1 MKRILLLFLL
11 FILYQTVTA
20 QVINQIFN
28 TPPISGKGGVDLYS
42 VKQTTAEVI
51 VTFQTKDYA
60 IRDKKGNIL
69 DGVSPTFC
77 VSSLIYMVPGK
88 FPSDFKCG
96 LIPWRNDEDGIR
108 SSLSRFKAK
117 RINGIN
123 FNTNYYCNGGN
134 FQITFSPTIAYGNQ
148 EYTIFELIEIN
159 SYGDCLGYQVGRTW
173 NFRTSIDYPIV
184 RNIGIPLSSIKD
196 WISKNNNGIFGI
208 YKGTPNLG
216 NEYTLALI
224 EHNNQKVLIYIDSA
238 KELPQWKLGDYKAVL
253 RNTET
258 TGLYCAKWNLVDK
271 STADGFYVKLD
282 DSGLIVRDPNGYDQ
296 YYKMVFPLDE
306 RVLEDKESKNSWTG
320 TGFALENGY
329 IVTNYHVIDGA
340 SHIQIYGVN
349 GDFTKGYKARVIS
362 FDKKNDLALIRIDN
376 TDFGKI
382 PYSIKTSL
390 ALVGEDIFVL
400 GYPMAQYMGQEIK
413 LTNGIISSHSGYQ
426 GDISTYQITAPV
438 QPGNSGGPLFDYNGN
453 IVGIINAGIPSA
465 DNVGYAI
472 KTSYLKN
479 LVESSVKENIIPYRN
494 SISTNTLA
502 NKVQSL
508 KNFVFLIKCH

>member
-1 MKRILLLFLL
+1 MFLL
-11 FILYQTVTA
+11 FILYQTVAA

-60 IRDKKGNIL
+60 IRDKKGNII
-69 DGVSPTFC
+69 DGVSPAYYI
-77 VSSLIYMVPGK
+77 SNLIYMVPGK

-123 FNTNYYCNGGN
+123 FNTNYYYSGGN
-134 FQITFSPTIAYGNQ
+134 FQIIFSPIIAYGKQ
-148 EYTIFELIEIN
+148 EYTIFELVEIN
-159 SYGDCLGYQVGRTW
+159 SYGDCIGYQVGRKW
-173 NFRTSIDYPIV
+173 NFCTSIDYPV
-184 RNIGIPLSSIKD
+184 VPNIGMSLPSIKD

-208 YKGTPNLG
+208 YKGSPKLG

-224 EHNNQKVLIYIDSA
+224 EHNNQKILIYIGSE

-253 RNTET
+253 SNTGT
-258 TGLYCAKWNLVDK
+258 TGLYYANWNLVDK
-271 STADGFYVKLD
+271 STAGGFYVKLEE
-282 DSGLIVRDPNGYDQ
+282 SGLRVKDPNGYEQ
-296 YYKMVFPLDE
+296 YYKMVFPSDGRVIEDE
-306 RVLEDKESKNSWTG
+306 ESGKGWTG
-320 TGFALENGY
+320 TGFALKNGY

-340 SHIQIYGVN
+340 SHIQIYGVR
-349 GDFTKGYKARVIS
+349 GDFTKGYKARVIA
-362 FDKKNDLALIRIDN
+362 FDKKNDLALIRVDN
-376 TDFGKI
+376 TDFGAI
-382 PYSIKTSL
+382 PYSIKTGL

-400 GYPMAQYMGQEIK
+400 GYPMAHYMGQEIK

-426 GDISTYQITAPV
+426 GDMSTYQITAPV
-438 QPGNSGGPLFDYNGN
+438 QPGNSGGPLFDSNGN
-453 IVGIINAGIPSA
+453 IVGIINSGIPSA

-479 LVESSVKENIIPYRN
+479 LVDSSVSEEIIPYRN
-494 SISTNTLA
+494 SISTYTLA
-502 NKVQSL
+502 NKVQSV
-508 KNFVFLIKCH
+508 KDFVFLIKCH